1 MKSETYFKVL
11 FRWLTKSICFTF
23 VSKEIRFIWLPRQFS
38 LPLPWTLDQYQ
49 PNSAEDSQ
57 TYPIPAHFAPIWKQT
72 EECPILSHQSAV
84 GQQQES
90 RRSQCCRPSVF
101 VKLHFVWLLG
111 LPGTMQTGVDVW
123 RGSGGFWLS
132 SGTGQG
138 TKVLSYY
145 VLWLVSHT
153 GAVLSSSHDC
163 ILTRLGRLRSSFW
176 KRFSFSMV
184 SYKGLS
190 RFFFFIWGVGGVG
203 WYSSVREKYSFKFL

>member
-1 MKSETYFKVL
+1 MIAPPIFLASSLNSWPISTKFSRGFSNVSHPCTFCANMKTNWGVPH
-11 FRWLTKSICFTF
+11 
-23 VSKEIRFIWLPRQFS
+23 PR
-38 LPLPWTLDQYQ
+38 
-49 PNSAEDSQ
+49 
-57 TYPIPAHFAPIWKQT
+57 K
-72 EECPILSHQSAV
+72 SAV

-176 KRFSFSMV
+176 KSFLFSMV

-190 RFFFFIWGVGGVG
+190 SCFFFLFGGLVG
-203 WYSSVREKYSFKFL
+203 